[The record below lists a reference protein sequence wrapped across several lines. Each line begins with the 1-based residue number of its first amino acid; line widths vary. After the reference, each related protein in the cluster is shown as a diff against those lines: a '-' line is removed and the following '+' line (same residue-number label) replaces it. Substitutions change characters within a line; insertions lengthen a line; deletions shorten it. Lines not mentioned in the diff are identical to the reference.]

1 MQDIAASSSA
11 RSGGGYTPGAVR
23 LQCRI
28 GFWDMVGHIVLW
40 IVVILLTVGIAGF
53 FFVYSLQKMVINHT
67 MMIDRQGTEI
77 GHLRCDLNLVSTI
90 GHVILW
96 ILLTIITL
104 GLALPF
110 YIYRVNRVI
119 MDETEVVMY

>member
-1 MQDIAASSSA
+1 MQNIVEPSVTG
-11 RSGGGYTPGAVR
+11 SGGGYSPGAVR

-40 IVVILLTVGIAGF
+40 IVMILLTLGIAAF
-53 FFVYSLQKMVINHT
+53 FFVYSLQKMVVNHT
-67 MMIDRQGTEI
+67 VMVNRQGAEV
-77 GHLRCDLNLVSTI
+77 GHLRCDFNIVSTI

-119 MDETEVVMY
+119 MDETEVVIY